1 MTVTHAKSGLGQLRA
16 LIVEDNEH
24 MRLLLRTL
32 LHAMDVRRVTEHR
45 DGESALADLELHKP
59 DFILSDLS
67 MAPMDG
73 IEFTRRVRAGPETI
87 RLTPIIMVT
96 GHTERRRIEKARDAG
111 VNEILA
117 KPITVAG
124 IYHRIEEIIVRPRA
138 YVRSLSYFGPDR
150 RRRADPHFTGPFRR
164 QSDSE
169 VDLVDHYPGVNTRA
183 DA

>member
-1 MTVTHAKSGLGQLRA
+1 MSVTHARTGLGQLRA
-16 LIVEDNEH
+16 LVVEDNEH

-32 LHAMDVRRVTEHR
+32 LQAMDVRRVTERR
-45 DGESALADLELHKP
+45 DGASALADLEMHKP

-73 IEFTRRVRAGPETI
+73 IEFTRKLRSGSEAI

-96 GHTERRRIEKARDAG
+96 GHTERRRVEMARDAG

-124 IYHRIEEIIVRPRA
+124 MYQRIEEIILRPRA
-138 YVRSLSYFGPDR
+138 YVRSTSYFGPDR
-150 RRRADPHFTGPFRR
+150 RRHAQPGFTGPFRR
-164 QSDSE
+164 KSDSE
-169 VDLVDHYPGVNTRA
+169 IDAVDDYPGVNARA
-183 DA
+183 GA